1 MNNRN
6 YPRINYPRVLFAV
19 FLGMIFLQKAFAIV
33 PQRIV
38 NEVYP
43 IDDTIASFT
52 KVIDSQRL
60 EGSALAELYRER
72 GVHYSKLGHYAE
84 SVADLS
90 NAIKLNDNYVTAYIS
105 RANAYAKLEKY
116 NEAYQD
122 FATAQRI
129 SPQNKTIYILRGSL
143 SFLLGRFADAVSD
156 YQYYLK
162 LVPDDMYRMMWL
174 HLSQSY
180 QDSSRATDLAKYT
193 HGLNLDV
200 WPGALIK
207 LYLGQVGPK
216 DFLDAFKKNIGSMK
230 PDILCEGFYYL
241 GQYLLLTG
249 DRKLAA
255 DSFKQAVKTNAR
267 NTVEYQFALAYMARL
282 AQ

>member
-1 MNNRN
+1 MNNKKQSR
-6 YPRINYPRVLFAV
+6 LFLSIMFYVILLPEAV
-19 FLGMIFLQKAFAIV
+19 AIV

-43 IDDTIASFT
+43 LDDTIASFT
-52 KVIDSQRL
+52 KVINSQRL
-60 EGSALAELYRER
+60 EDSALAELYRER
-72 GVHYSKLGHYAE
+72 GVHYSNLGHFRE
-84 SVADLS
+84 SIQDLS
-90 NAIKLNDNYVTAYIS
+90 NAIKLNNNYVTAYIN

-122 FATAQRI
+122 FATAQRL
-129 SPQNKTIYILRGSL
+129 SPKNKSIYILRGSL
-143 SFLLGRFADAVSD
+143 SFLLGRFNDAVAD
-156 YQYYLK
+156 YQYYLS

-180 QDSSRATDLAKYT
+180 QDNSKPTDLARYT
-193 HGLNLDV
+193 RGLNLDV

-216 DFLDAFKKNIGSMK
+216 DFLEAFKTNIGSMK
-230 PDILCEGFYYL
+230 PEFLCEGFYYL

-255 DSFKQAVKTNAR
+255 DSFRQAVKTNAR
-267 NTVEYQFALAYMARL
+267 KTVEYQFALAYLARL

>member
-1 MNNRN
+1 MNNKKQSRLLLSIMFCVFFL
-6 YPRINYPRVLFAV
+6 PEAV
-19 FLGMIFLQKAFAIV
+19 AIV

-43 IDDTIASFT
+43 LDDTIASFT
-52 KVIDSQRL
+52 KVINSQRL
-60 EGSALAELYRER
+60 EDSALAELYRER
-72 GVHYSKLGHYAE
+72 GVHYSNLGHFKE
-84 SVADLS
+84 SIEDLS
-90 NAIKLNDNYVTAYIS
+90 NAIKLNNNYVTAYIN

-122 FATAQRI
+122 FATAQRL
-129 SPQNKTIYILRGSL
+129 SPKNKSIYILRGSL
-143 SFLLGRFADAVSD
+143 SFLLGRFNDAVAD
-156 YQYYLK
+156 YQYYLR

-180 QDSSRATDLAKYT
+180 MDNSKPTDLAKYT
-193 HGLNLDV
+193 RGLNLDV

-216 DFLDAFKKNIGSMK
+216 DFLEAFKTNIGSMK
-230 PDILCEGFYYL
+230 PEFLCEGFYYL

-255 DSFKQAVKTNAR
+255 DSFRQAVKTNAR
-267 NTVEYQFALAYMARL
+267 KTVEYQFALAYLARL